1 MNAERK
7 ISVGAAAGED
17 AAPGEKTGEKK
28 GLRRVLMV
36 FVPLLL
42 IAGGVTA
49 YAWGGRFAETDNAY
63 IKADIANISPE
74 VSGNITQVL
83 VGENAHVTKGQPL
96 IVIDDTTYRIALA
109 GSEAQLRSAVANI
122 ESAKARYREKQQT
135 LVLNQSDLAFA
146 QRELQRQ
153 SALAAQD
160 FATKAKL
167 DESKH
172 AVETAQQTIAQTRQQ
187 ISEILASLEGD
198 PNIEPLKH
206 PTYQMAMAGKVSAET
221 FMERA
226 TVHAPFDGVV
236 SQVPKLGDFART
248 GAPLLSIV
256 STAGVWVEA
265 NFKETDLTH
274 MTTGQPTEIHVDT
287 YPGRAFEGHVE
298 SISQATGAEFAVL
311 PAQNSTGNWVKV
323 VQRIPVRIVVDGKDG
338 PPLRAGMS
346 VVASVDTGKRRYQEW
361 FGK

>member
-7 ISVGAAAGED
+7 ISVGPVAAED
-17 AAPGEKTGEKK
+17 APKEKK

-36 FVPLLL
+36 FVPLAAIIL
-42 IAGGVTA
+42 GGLA
-49 YAWGGRFAETDNAY
+49 YAWGGRYAETDNAY
-63 IKADIANISPE
+63 IKADIASISPE
-74 VSGNITQVL
+74 VAGNITQVL
-83 VGENAHVTKGQPL
+83 VAENAHVTKGQSL
-96 IVIDDTTYRIALA
+96 VVIDDTTYRIALA
-109 GSEAQLRSAVANI
+109 GSEAQLRTAVANI

-135 LVLNQSDLAFA
+135 LALNQTNLAFA
-146 QRELQRQ
+146 QRELARQ

-167 DESKH
+167 DESRQ
-172 AVETAQQTIAQTRQQ
+172 AVETAQHNIALTKQEMQ
-187 ISEILASLEGD
+187 EILASLEGNPD
-198 PNIEPLKH
+198 IAPEQH
-206 PTYQMAMAGKVSAET
+206 PTYQMALAGKATATVQ
-221 FMERA
+221 MERS
-226 TVHAPFDGVV
+226 TVKAPFDGVV
-236 SQVPKLGDFART
+236 SQVPKVGDFART

-274 MTTGQPTEIHVDT
+274 MTTGQKTELKVDT
-287 YPGRAFEGHVE
+287 YPGAHFEGHVD

-323 VQRIPVRIVVDGKDG
+323 VQRIPVRIAVDTKDG

-346 VVASVDTGKRRYQEW
+346 VVASVDTGKHRYQRW
-361 FGK
+361 LDK

>member
-1 MNAERK
+1 MNAESK
-7 ISVGAAAGED
+7 ISVSSAATD
-17 AAPGEKTGEKK
+17 SPPREKK

-36 FVPLLL
+36 FIPL
-42 IAGGVTA
+42 IAVVAGAAA
-49 YAWGGRFAETDNAY
+49 YAWGGRFAGTDNAY
-63 IKADIANISPE
+63 IKADIASISPE

-96 IVIDDTTYRIALA
+96 IVIDDTTTRIALA
-109 GSEAQLRSAVANI
+109 GSEAQLRAAVANI
-122 ESAKARYREKQQT
+122 EGAKARYREKQQS
-135 LVLNQSDLAFA
+135 LALNQTDLAFA
-146 QRELQRQ
+146 QRELGRQ

-160 FATKAKL
+160 FATKSKL
-167 DESKH
+167 DEAKH
-172 AVETAQQTIAQTRQQ
+172 AVETAQQNIALTKQQ
-187 ISEILASLEGD
+187 IAEILATLEGD
-198 PNIEPLKH
+198 PNIDPQH
-206 PTYQMAMAGKVSAET
+206 HSTYQLALAGKAS
-221 FMERA
+221 A
-226 TVHAPFDGVV
+226 TVMLERSAIKAPFDGVV
-236 SQVPKLGDFART
+236 SQVPKVGDFART

-274 MTTGQPTEIHVDT
+274 MTTGQKTELSVDT
-287 YPGRAFEGHVE
+287 YPGRTFEGHVE

-323 VQRIPVRIVVDGKDG
+323 VQRIPVRIIVDSKDG

-346 VVASVDTGKRRYQEW
+346 VVAEVDTGKRRYQEW

>member
-7 ISVGAAAGED
+7 ISVGDAGDD
-17 AAPGEKTGEKK
+17 AVPREKK
-28 GLRRVLMV
+28 GTRRVLMI
-36 FVPLLL
+36 FVPLLAV
-42 IAGGVTA
+42 IAGLLA

-63 IKADIANISPE
+63 IKADIASISPE
-74 VSGNITQVL
+74 VSGNIKEVL
-83 VGENAHVTKGQPL
+83 VAENAHVTKGQPL
-96 IVIDDTTYRIALA
+96 VIVDDTTYRIALA
-109 GSEAQLRSAVANI
+109 GSEAQLRSAVATI
-122 ESAKARYREKQQT
+122 ESAKVRYREKDHSIA
-135 LVLNQSDLAFA
+135 LNQTDLAFA

-167 DESKH
+167 DEARH
-172 AVETAQQTIAQTRQQ
+172 AVETAQRNIALTREEQK
-187 ISEILASLEGD
+187 EILASLEGNPD
-198 PNIEPLKH
+198 IAPEQH
-206 PTYQMAMAGKVSAET
+206 PTYQMAMAGKVSSET
-221 FMERA
+221 FIART
-226 TVHAPFDGVV
+226 TVRAPFDGVV
-236 SQVPKLGDFART
+236 SQVPKVGDYART

-274 MTTGQPTEIHVDT
+274 MSTGQATELRVDT
-287 YPGRAFEGHVE
+287 YPGVVFEGHVD

-323 VQRIPVRIVVDGKDG
+323 VQRVPVRIAVDKKDG
-338 PPLRAGMS
+338 PPLRSGMS

>member
-7 ISVGAAAGED
+7 ISVGAAEAGAP
-17 AAPGEKTGEKK
+17 AAPPEKK
-28 GLRRVLMV
+28 SLRRVLMV
-36 FVPLLL
+36 FVPLL
-42 IAGGVTA
+42 AVTVGALA

-63 IKADIANISPE
+63 IKADIASVSPE
-74 VSGNITQVL
+74 VAGNITQVL
-83 VGENAHVTKGQPL
+83 VAENAHVTKGQPL

-109 GSEAQLRSAVANI
+109 GSEAQLRTAIANI

-135 LVLNQSDLAFA
+135 LALNQTDLAFA

-153 SALAAQD
+153 SALAAQS

-167 DESKH
+167 DEVQH
-172 AVETAQQTIAQTRQQ
+172 AVDTAQRNIQLTKQQ
-187 ISEILASLEGD
+187 QSEILASLEGD
-198 PNIEPLKH
+198 PDIAPEKH
-206 PTYQMAMAGKVSAET
+206 PTYQMALAGKVSSEV
-221 FMERA
+221 FIQRA
-226 TVHAPFDGVV
+226 TVRAPFDGVV
-236 SQVPKLGDFART
+236 SQVPKLGDYART
-248 GAPLLSIV
+248 GGPLLSIV

-274 MTTGQPTEIHVDT
+274 MNTGQPTEIRVDT
-287 YPGRAFEGHVE
+287 YPGRVFEGHVD

-323 VQRIPVRIVVDGKDG
+323 VQRVPVRIAVDSKDG

-346 VVASVDTGKRRYQEW
+346 VVAAVDTGKRRYQEW